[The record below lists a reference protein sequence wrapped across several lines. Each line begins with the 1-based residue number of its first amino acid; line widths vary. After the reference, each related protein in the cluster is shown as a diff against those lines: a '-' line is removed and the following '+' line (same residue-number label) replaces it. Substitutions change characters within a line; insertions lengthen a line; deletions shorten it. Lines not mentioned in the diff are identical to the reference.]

1 MRYTVDA
8 LREDVEALNRTL
20 ERLRLD
26 QRLSVG
32 HMAGH
37 TTIELD
43 IGVLAIGVLA
53 FGEPKDCLFAGYGYV
68 AGQLNGAQP

>member
-43 IGVLAIGVLA
+43 IGVLA